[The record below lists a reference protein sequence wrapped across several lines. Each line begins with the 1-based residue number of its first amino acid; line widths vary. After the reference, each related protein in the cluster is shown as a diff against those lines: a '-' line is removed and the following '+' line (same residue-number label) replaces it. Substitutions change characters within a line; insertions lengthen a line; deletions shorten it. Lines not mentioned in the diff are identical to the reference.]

1 LPGVSPAHPERV
13 GTAIVDVAST
23 LASTMLSWRAQW
35 RDHPASAVCA
45 LSHLNKETPM
55 SGLLP
60 HVDPDGLLEFSVVYT
75 DRALNHMSKSFQGVM
90 KDISSILKEV
100 YHARSA
106 VLVPGS
112 GTFGME
118 AVARQF
124 AGDKKVLVIRNGW
137 FSFRW
142 TQIFDMGRIPSEA
155 TVLKARRVNDS
166 RQSPWVPAPIAEV
179 MAAIREKKP
188 DVVFAPH
195 VETASGMILPD
206 DYLRAV
212 ADAVHE
218 VGGLFVLDCIAS
230 GAMWVNMQAT
240 GVDVLVSAPQ
250 KGWSS
255 SPCCAMV
262 MLSERARAAID
273 ATTSS
278 SFACDLKK
286 WLQIMETYEG
296 GGHAY
301 HATMPTDALT
311 RLREVMKETQA
322 YGFEKVR
329 AEQIDLG
336 AGVRALFESR
346 GIPSVAAEGF
356 KAPGVVVSYTTDPEI
371 QSSRKFLAEGLQT
384 AAGVPLQCDEPADF
398 MTFRVG
404 LFGLEK
410 WHNVD
415 RTVGQLAA
423 ALDRLGIGQTEQV
436 AVPA

>member
-1 LPGVSPAHPERV
+1 MP
-13 GTAIVDVAST
+13 
-23 LASTMLSWRAQW
+23 
-35 RDHPASAVCA
+35 
-45 LSHLNKETPM
+45 
-55 SGLLP
+55 GLLP
-60 HVDPDGLLEFSVVYT
+60 DVDPNGLLEFSVVYT
-75 DRALNHMSKSFQGVM
+75 DRSLNHMSKRFQGVM
-90 KDISSILKEV
+90 KDISRILKTV
-100 YHARSA
+100 YHAKST

-124 AGDKKVLVIRNGW
+124 ATGKKAMVIRNGW
-137 FSFRW
+137 FSYRW
-142 TQIFDMGRIPSEA
+142 TQIFDMGHIPASS
-155 TVLKARRVNDS
+155 TVLKARRTGTGK
-166 RQSPWVPAPIAEV
+166 QATWIPAPIAEV
-179 MAAIREKKP
+179 VAAIAAERP

-195 VETASGMILPD
+195 VETSAGMILPD

-212 ADAVHE
+212 SDAVHA
-218 VGGLFVLDCIAS
+218 VGGMFVLDCIAS
-230 GAMWVNMQAT
+230 GAMWVDMEAT

-273 ATTSS
+273 GTTST

-286 WLQIMETYEG
+286 WLQIMETYENG
-296 GGHAY
+296 AHAY

-311 RLREVMKETQA
+311 SLCEVMKETEA
-322 YGFEKVR
+322 YGFERVR
-329 AEQIDLG
+329 SEQIALG
-336 AGVRALFESR
+336 TKVRALFESR

-356 KAPGVVVSYTTDPEI
+356 KAPGVVVSYTEDAEL

-398 MTFRVG
+398 STFRIG

-423 ALDRLGIGQTEQV
+423 ALDRMGIKGANTV
-436 AVPA
+436 APVREAVTT